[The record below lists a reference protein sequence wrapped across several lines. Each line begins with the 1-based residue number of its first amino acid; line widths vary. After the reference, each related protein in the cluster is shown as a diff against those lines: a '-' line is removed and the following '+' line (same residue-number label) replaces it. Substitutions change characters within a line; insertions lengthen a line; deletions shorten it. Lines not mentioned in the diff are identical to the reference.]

1 MTTVESLDDAKAFF
15 EQIVKPSVAD
25 YLGTPSQFRT
35 AFNAVTALFH
45 MHEWLYE
52 YKRPEL
58 EAKYGQTFATQG
70 SFWGHIQTLVPS
82 AAFVRDL
89 ANASKHVRLT
99 RHPSTSMTHVANTV
113 IQSTGYGQLGYGQGR
128 YGGRNTTIKDGS
140 NDVLLDDCVQEL
152 MNFWE
157 PLVAELYP

>member
-58 EAKYGQTFATQG
+58 EAKYRQTFATQG
-70 SFWGHIQTLVPS
+70 SFWGHIQHSGALRCIC
-82 AAFVRDL
+82 A
-89 ANASKHVRLT
+89 
-99 RHPSTSMTHVANTV
+99 
-113 IQSTGYGQLGYGQGR
+113 
-128 YGGRNTTIKDGS
+128 
-140 NDVLLDDCVQEL
+140 
-152 MNFWE
+152 
-157 PLVAELYP
+157 